1 MIQVSQINFW
11 FAYFQY
17 VPKTSSTSH
26 CFISKCLNIH
36 YSFNFSIISIT
47 LQFAGSWRWQ
57 VEIIPFV
64 LKWLLAAAVP
74 GWRGNNNN
82 SFDKSELTQ
91 VRRLQR
97 CSRITAIL
105 HLFIKCEPRYPC
117 SVGVL
122 GPGPSQIF
130 KTRQHTLDSLKFCP
144 FFVLAELLVDRCWW
158 NYSNLSIVI
167 GPDPLLST
175 VQCMVMVRLGTVDI
189 FAISWYLICQPVTA
203 KYNKYY
209 IVHRKMMD
217 MVTEC
222 GSSSHISCCCSHQ
235 LYANAD
241 FYL

>member
-1 MIQVSQINFW
+1 MCIHHWWYRCLKLTSGPRL

-36 YSFNFSIISIT
+36 NSFNFSIISIT

-64 LKWLLAAAVP
+64 LKWLLAAAAVP

-97 CSRITAIL
+97 CSSTKGNL

-130 KTRQHTLDSLKFCP
+130 KTRQHTFNFFCP
-144 FFVLAELLVDRCWW
+144 CRVACGYLVLVELFKFKYCNRAWPLIYYPLCNAWW
-158 NYSNLSIVI
+158 WWDWAGLTYSRY
-167 GPDPLLST
+167 PD
-175 VQCMVMVRLGTVDI
+175 I
-189 FAISWYLICQPVTA
+189 
-203 KYNKYY
+203 
-209 IVHRKMMD
+209 
-217 MVTEC
+217 
-222 GSSSHISCCCSHQ
+222 
-235 LYANAD
+235 
-241 FYL
+241 